1 MKAQAEA
8 EGLDKIFIEA
18 GFEWR
23 LPGCSMCLAMNN
35 DRLNPGERCAS
46 TSNRNFEGCQAAVG
60 APTWSARQWPPLRQ
74 SPVISPIFA
83 A

>member
-1 MKAQAEA
+1 MRRVQALVVPGSGPVKAQAEA

-35 DRLNPGERCAS
+35 DRLNQAS
-46 TSNRNFEGCQAAVG
+46 AVHPPATVTLKAAV
-60 APTWSARQWPPLRQ
+60 AAVVAR
-74 SPVISPIFA
+74 I
-83 A
+83 

>member
-1 MKAQAEA
+1 MAPGVQALVVPGSGPVKAQAEA

-35 DRLNPGERCAS
+35 DRLNPANAVPQPATVTLKAVR
-46 TSNRNFEGCQAAVG
+46 AA
-60 APTWSARQWPPLRQ
+60 ADARTW
-74 SPVISPIFA
+74 
-83 A
+83 